1 MRWFWIDRFETFHS
15 GSEATAVKNVA
26 LDEEALDRYCPGYP
40 YLPSTLIIE
49 GLAQLGG
56 ILVSEHLDFR
66 KRVVLAKVAKA
77 EFYLPA
83 TPGDQLRYHA
93 RLETVQEDGAMVSCT
108 SHLSE
113 GPLSGGRPQADV
125 QLMFAFLD
133 DERFGEHTLFP
144 PDELQ
149 TMLQLMNFFEVAVD
163 ASGQPLPV
171 TVER

>member
-1 MRWFWIDRFETFHS
+1 MRWFWIDRFDSFQS

-26 LDEEALDRYCPGYP
+26 LDEEALDYYCPGYP

-56 ILVSEHLDFR
+56 ILVSEHFEFR

-77 EFYLPA
+77 EFYRPA

-93 RLETVQEDGAMVSCT
+93 VLESAQDDGAMVTCT
-108 SHLSE
+108 SHIGE
-113 GPLSGGRPQADV
+113 QPQADV

-133 DERFGEHTLFP
+133 EDRFGEQLLFA
-144 PDELQ
+144 PDDLKA
-149 TMLQLMNFFEVAVD
+149 MLQLMSFFEVAVD
-163 ASGQPLPV
+163 ASGEPLPV
-171 TVER
+171 TVQR

>member
-1 MRWFWIDRFETFHS
+1 MRWFWIDRFDTFHS

-26 LDEEALDRYCPGYP
+26 LDEEALDYYCPGYP

-77 EFYLPA
+77 EFYFPA

-93 RLETVQEDGAMVSCT
+93 ILDSVQEDGAMVTCT
-108 SHLSE
+108 SRL
-113 GPLSGGRPQADV
+113 GDRPQADV

-133 DERFGEHTLFP
+133 DERFGQHTLFP

>member
-26 LDEEALDRYCPGYP
+26 LDEEAIDYYCPAYP

-56 ILVSEHLDFR
+56 ILVSEHFDFR

-77 EFYLPA
+77 VFHRPA
-83 TPGDQLRYHA
+83 RPGDQLRYHA
-93 RLETVQEDGAMVSCT
+93 VLQSTQDDGAMVDCT
-108 SHLSE
+108 SRLGDE
-113 GPLSGGRPQADV
+113 PQADV

-133 DERFGEHTLFP
+133 DAKFGDQVLFA
-144 PDELQ
+144 PDDL
-149 TMLQLMNFFEVAVD
+149 TSMLRLMGFFDVALD
-163 ASGQPLPV
+163 ASGEPLAV